1 MVSASGSIEGVVVD
15 KTLQLPIRSSS
26 EQSPLF
32 SPGWTSE
39 ATTPASL
46 GSDHHPLSQLSSQSG
61 SAQTVSPRYYSPSL
75 NPDHASDW
83 ISDLELMHHYSTS
96 TFCTFPASQGAL
108 EMFRMEMPRVALSH
122 PYLMHQILALSALH
136 LAELRPNLHTA
147 YFQRATRHQNLSISG
162 MRMELSGSVTKSNCQ
177 ALFASSAMLMAST
190 YASRR
195 YTPVTSDCSPIDDM
209 LEIFSLLRG
218 VGLILNMSGEALLN
232 GSSRHLF
239 TQIMPDADDISF
251 LHSVANHLWSLQS
264 RAIAA
269 ADISQDVQQIA
280 ASGISTLVQ
289 CLIQIPPKTRTMATV
304 ELRTVFLWPQL
315 LSHDFLD
322 LLRRREPMMMA
333 IFVHYCVVLQAVESD
348 VWFIRGWSLKIAEY
362 AWGLLSDTTPW
373 AELVSWALG
382 KIRGDLALDQ
392 RYEDDRQHEDHARN
406 F

>member
-1 MVSASGSIEGVVVD
+1 MASVSGPMQGVVVD

-26 EQSPLF
+26 EQSPFF
-32 SPGWTSE
+32 SPEWTSE

-46 GSDHHPLSQLSSQSG
+46 GSDHHPRSQLSGQFG
-61 SAQTVSPRYYSPSL
+61 SAQTVSPHYYSPSF
-75 NPDHASDW
+75 NPDDVGDW

-96 TFCTFPASQGAL
+96 TFCTFPASKGAL
-108 EMFRMEMPRVALSH
+108 EMFREDMPRVALSH

-147 YFQRATRHQNLSISG
+147 YFLRATRHQNLSISG
-162 MRMELSGSVTKSNCQ
+162 MRMELSGSVTKNNCH
-177 ALFASSAMLMAST
+177 ALFASSGMLMAST

-195 YTPVTSDCSPIDDM
+195 YNPVTGDCSPIDDM
-209 LEIFSLLRG
+209 LEIFSLVRG
-218 VGLILNMSGEALLN
+218 VGLILNMSGEDLLN

-239 TQIMPDADDISF
+239 TYMPDSDDISF
-251 LHSVANHLWSLQS
+251 LHSVANHLCDLQS
-264 RAIAA
+264 QAITA
-269 ADISQDVQQIA
+269 ADINQDVKQIA
-280 ASGISTLVQ
+280 ATGISTLIQ

-322 LLRRREPMMMA
+322 LLRRGEPMMMA

-362 AWGLLSDTTPW
+362 ARGLLSDTTPW
-373 AELVSWALG
+373 AESVSWALG
-382 KIRGDLALDQ
+382 KIRGDPTLDQ
-392 RYEDDRQHEDHARN
+392 RHEDHTRN